1 MPVASR
7 ADILRRFSFEIAATK
22 ANTAENR
29 IDSHAFDLRLIS
41 VRAEAYASTCAL
53 LA

>member
-7 ADILRRFSFEIAATK
+7 ADILTRFSFEIPATK

-29 IDSHAFDLRLIS
+29 IDSHAFDLYLIS
-41 VRAEAYASTCAL
+41 VQVEA
-53 LA
+53 